1 MNERERIENY
11 LDATLENSNKPEK
24 KPVNPIVVAILLVI
38 IFLLLGTCLALSLVL
53 LHGAGVA

>member
-1 MNERERIENY
+1 MKERKRIENY
-11 LDATLENSNKPEK
+11 LDATLENSNEPQK

-53 LHGAGVA
+53 LHGVGVA

>member
-1 MNERERIENY
+1 MNERKRIENY
-11 LDATLENSNKPEK
+11 LDATLENSNEPEK